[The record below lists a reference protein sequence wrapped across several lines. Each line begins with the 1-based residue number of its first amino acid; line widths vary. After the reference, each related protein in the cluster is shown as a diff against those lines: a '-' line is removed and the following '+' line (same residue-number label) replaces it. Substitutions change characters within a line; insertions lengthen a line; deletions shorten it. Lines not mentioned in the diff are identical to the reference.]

1 MRFTTTARVFAVA
14 FLLSASPCQAQVRKI
29 SAPLPIVAIAKAN
42 YLGTIV
48 DLSPDGQWVAYTIRD
63 RTKTES
69 AQDEIY
75 ETFSRTGVPR
85 VGMGSN
91 VWISSTTAKELRSLT
106 DGQGNNWAPS
116 WSPDGKYLA
125 FYSDR
130 NGQAQ
135 LWLWDRSAGKSR
147 LAAEAVVHPFI
158 AEETPQWTADSRS
171 ILVKLL
177 PKGMS
182 LDDAARLT
190 VNPKKQTSEEKTV
203 AGSTVTVYKSAE
215 DGKSNDSQP
224 TGQDNIQAHAE
235 MNAFI
240 GDLAMIDIASGRMEL
255 FAQGYKPCWYRI
267 SPDGKHIAF
276 VTEKG
281 WAVGNLF
288 RNLYDLLV
296 VPISG
301 GHPRVV
307 AENIESLNILFETVS
322 WSPDGRTLSY
332 TDLTG
337 QGSKGEC
344 FLVSVEEG
352 KPRKA
357 TEAPHPSFGSGFR
370 APLWNSHGNS
380 LYFLAGNAVWK
391 VSLVNG
397 SASEV
402 ATIPHKKLLEIV
414 SPNGGGRFWSP
425 DGGKS
430 VTVITRDEVTKTMA
444 FYRVD
449 LQTGVSARLLEENKE
464 YRVPAIL
471 FMDVSD
477 SGQVVFAAQDAQHT
491 DDVWIAD
498 ASFRSPG
505 KLSNANPQ
513 LDSYLMGASRLIE
526 WRSTDGQI
534 LHGALLLPA
543 NYEEGKRYPMI
554 VHVYGGEFLSD
565 RVNRFGLGAL
575 QLWTANMQLFAT
587 RGYAVLLPDA
597 PLRVGTPMQDLAKT
611 ILPGVDKVIEMGIAD
626 PDRLGVMG
634 SSYGGYSTLA
644 LIVQTT
650 RFKAAVVHAGYG
662 NLIGDYGEMSK
673 EGAARSITL
682 AENGQNRI
690 GGTPWQY
697 RDRFI
702 ENSPVFYLDRVQT
715 PLLISHGSKDTN
727 VPSFLADE
735 IFVGLRRLGK
745 EVVYAKYEGEGHG
758 LAIYANQVDYLARVF
773 AWFDDHLKK
782 PEDKKPM
789 SEQKPN

>member
-1 MRFTTTARVFAVA
+1 MGFTTTARVFALA
-14 FLLSASPCQAQVRKI
+14 FLLSTSPCQAQVRKI
-29 SAPLPIVAIAKAN
+29 SAPLPIEAIAKAN

-75 ETFSRTGVPR
+75 DAFSRTGVPP
-85 VGMGSN
+85 VGRGVN
-91 VWISSTTAKELRSLT
+91 VWISSTTTNESRNLT
-106 DGQGNNWAPS
+106 DHQGNNWGPS

-135 LWLWDRSAGKSR
+135 LWLWDRSTGKSR

-215 DGKSNDSQP
+215 DGKNNDSQP
-224 TGQDNIQAHAE
+224 TGQNIQSHTE

-240 GDLAMIDIASGRMEL
+240 GDLAMIDISTGKTEL
-255 FAQGYKPCWYRI
+255 LAQGYKPCWYRI

-281 WAVGNLF
+281 WAAGNLF

-296 VPISG
+296 VPLPT
-301 GHPRVV
+301 GHPRLV
-307 AENIESLNILFETVS
+307 AENIESLSIFLETVS

-357 TEAPHPSFGSGFR
+357 TDAPHPSFGSALR
-370 APLWNSHGNS
+370 APLWDSQGNS
-380 LYFLAGNAVWK
+380 LYFLADNAVWK

-402 ATIPHKKLLEIV
+402 AKIPQKKLLEIV
-414 SPNGGGRFWSP
+414 SPREGGRFWSP
-425 DGGKS
+425 DGTRS
-430 VTVITRDEVTKTMA
+430 MAVITRDAVTKTMA
-444 FYRVD
+444 FYKVD
-449 LQTGVSARLLEENKE
+449 LQTGVSTKLLEENKE
-464 YRVPAIL
+464 YRVPATL

-477 SGQVVFAAQDAQHT
+477 CGPVVFAAQDAQHT

-498 ASFRSPG
+498 ASFRFPR
-505 KLSNANPQ
+505 KLSNANPE
-513 LDSYLMGASRLIE
+513 LDSYLMGVSRLIE

-543 NYEEGKRYPMI
+543 NYEEGTRYPMI
-554 VHVYGGEFLSD
+554 VHVYGGELMSEW
-565 RVNRFGLGAL
+565 VNRFGLGAL
-575 QLWTANMQLFAT
+575 QRWMYNMQLFAT
-587 RGYAVLLPDA
+587 RGYAVLLPDS

-611 ILPGVDKVIEMGIAD
+611 VIPGVDKVIEMGIAD

-650 RFKAAVVHAGYG
+650 RFKAAVMHAGYG

-715 PLLISHGSKDTN
+715 PLLISHGTKDVN

-758 LAIYANQVDYLARVF
+758 LAIYANQVDYLTRVF

-782 PEDKKPM
+782 PEGKKPT
-789 SEQKPN
+789 SDQKPN